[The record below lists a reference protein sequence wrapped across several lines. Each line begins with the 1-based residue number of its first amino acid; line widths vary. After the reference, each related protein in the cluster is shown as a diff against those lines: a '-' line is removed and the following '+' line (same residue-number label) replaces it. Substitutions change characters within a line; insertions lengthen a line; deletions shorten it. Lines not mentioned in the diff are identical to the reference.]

1 MPRIRVLTA
10 VAGDPSWSAGEVV
23 EVDDATA
30 TLWAD
35 GERAELVDE
44 PVLSQPPRKKGPRG
58 ERAVAPPPGEVR

>member
-30 TLWAD
+30 AMWAD

-44 PVLSQPPRKKGPRG
+44 PRKKGPRG
-58 ERAVAPPPGEVR
+58 ERAVAPPAGEVR

>member
-30 TLWAD
+30 AMWAD
-35 GERAELVDE
+35 GERAELLDVE
-44 PVLSQPPRKKGPRG
+44 PPRRKGPRG
-58 ERAVAPPPGEVR
+58 ERAVAHPPGETR